1 MVGEAATHAYGYCYV
16 LAPQCTHTV
25 SSSGECVVAPIGNG
39 SLFSEAWPMRS
50 LRPHQARTPSRR
62 RFRRLGG
69 GAFGLS
75 IGDRLDS
82 VEPMTSTP
90 PATRS
95 SLDARPTRAPA
106 DSGVAPGEATRRHP
120 MSLLW
125 WVFLANGAVLLLAL
139 LLLTFTPIEIHA
151 PIEIEQF
158 ALLLVGFV
166 LLIGLNLVLLRRV
179 LAPLFRLTEVMSSVD
194 PDKPGRRLSGVD
206 PRSAEGQAM
215 ARAFNAMLDRLESAR
230 HEAARTAL
238 AAQEAERLR
247 VARELHDEIGQTL
260 TAVTI
265 QAERAADGDP
275 AQASHALRGVADAV
289 RESLDEVRRIARELR
304 PEALDDLGLVN
315 ALIALC
321 TRIGAQNGPRV
332 KRELQGTL
340 PPLSTEV
347 ELVLYRIAQESLTNA
362 LRHADARSATVS
374 LEADADAVTLS
385 VADDGKGLPVE
396 LPRDTAG
403 IAGMRERA
411 LLVGGR
417 LTIDSRPGEG
427 TEVRLTIPLDGE
439 NS

>member
-1 MVGEAATHAYGYCYV
+1 
-16 LAPQCTHTV
+16 
-25 SSSGECVVAPIGNG
+25 
-39 SLFSEAWPMRS
+39 
-50 LRPHQARTPSRR
+50 
-62 RFRRLGG
+62 
-69 GAFGLS
+69 
-75 IGDRLDS
+75 
-82 VEPMTSTP
+82 
-90 PATRS
+90 
-95 SLDARPTRAPA
+95 
-106 DSGVAPGEATRRHP
+106 

-139 LLLTFTPIEIHA
+139 LLLAFTPIEIHA

-158 ALLLVGFV
+158 ALLLAGFV
-166 LLIGLNLVLLRRV
+166 VLVGLDFVLLRRV

-194 PDKPGRRLSGVD
+194 PDRPGRRLSGVD

-215 ARAFNAMLDRLESAR
+215 ARAFNAMLDRLENAR

-275 AQASHALRGVADAV
+275 ALAPQALRGVADAV

-315 ALIALC
+315 ALIALS
-321 TRIGAQNGPRV
+321 TRVGAQGGPRV
-332 KRELQGTL
+332 ERELQAEL
-340 PPLSTEV
+340 PPLSAEV

-362 LRHADARSATVS
+362 LRHSDAGSVDRVAHGGRGQRERSRWRTTGRACRCS
-374 LEADADAVTLS
+374 SRAV
-385 VADDGKGLPVE
+385 
-396 LPRDTAG
+396 RAG

-417 LTIDSRPGEG
+417 LSIDSRPGQG
-427 TEVRLTIPLDGE
+427 TEVRLTIPVE
-439 NS
+439 QEEA